1 MVWTNSNDKQE
12 VITDEVE
19 INMRLISIKSLK
31 EGMVLGRTI
40 WNEAGHPLLQ
50 EDIQVSE
57 RVISRLIDLRIQY
70 VYIKDDLSKD
80 IESLDVVPIE
90 VRKKVVAE
98 ITKTFKTMQK
108 VKSGSESFFLDQQSK
123 VLYAIIDELLENILE
138 DQNIL
143 TVLTD
148 VFIYDNYVYQ
158 HSFQVTTYAIAIA
171 KELNYTYEEIR
182 QIALGALLHDVGKM
196 LVPQDILMKPEKL
209 TDEEFEEVR
218 KHTTFGF
225 DVLRGLHSIS
235 LLIAHCA
242 FQHHE
247 RLDGSGYPRGLI
259 DFEIHPYAKIIA
271 VADVFDAVTSNRVY
285 KTKMF
290 PSQGISILQA
300 GKGTL
305 YDANIVDAFS
315 GIIAHYPNGTTVVL
329 SDGSRAIISK
339 QNSHAPNKPWARIFE
354 QNGELLS
361 ATFEVDLRTTD
372 LVINDVEMELT
383 V

>member
-1 MVWTNSNDKQE
+1 
-12 VITDEVE
+12 
-19 INMRLISIKSLK
+19 MRLISIKLLK
-31 EGMVLGRTI
+31 EGMFLGRTI

-50 EDIQVSE
+50 ENVQVSQ
-57 RVISRLIDLRIQY
+57 RAIIRLKELNVQY
-70 VYIKDDLSKD
+70 VYINDEMSKN
-80 IESLDVVPIE
+80 IESLDIVPIE
-90 VRKKVVAE
+90 VRKKAVSG
-98 ITKTFKTMQK
+98 ITKTFKSIQK
-108 VKSGSESFFLDQQSK
+108 EKRGEASYLLDQQSK
-123 VLYAIIDELLENILE
+123 VLYSIIDELLENILANK
-138 DQNIL
+138 DVL
-143 TVLTD
+143 TVLGD
-148 VFIYDNYVYQ
+148 VFLYDNYIYQ

-171 KELNYTYEEIR
+171 KELNYSIEEIR

-196 LVPQDILMKPEKL
+196 LVSQEILLMPGRLSK
-209 TDEEFEEVR
+209 EELDEVR

-285 KTKMF
+285 KMKML

-305 YDANIVDAFS
+305 YDAKVVDAFS
-315 GIIAHYPNGTTVVL
+315 KIIAHFPNGTTVIL

-339 QNSHAPNKPWARIFE
+339 QNKHAPNKPWARVFE
-354 QNGELLS
+354 RNGELLN
-361 ATFEVDLRTTD
+361 ATFEVDLLATNF
-372 LVINDVEMELT
+372 LEISNVEI
-383 V
+383 